1 MENRLAIVVPC
12 YNEEAVL
19 AETTKRLSRLLD
31 ELIAG
36 QSGGGGGRRWRPT
49 ASSSMSTTA
58 AATRHGP

>member
-36 QSGGGGGRRWRPT
+36 QSRGGGRLRQT

-58 AATRHGP
+58 AATRHGL